1 VCRIPNLAIHLNRE
15 VNSQGLLLNAQTQ
28 LLPVLGLEAGSA
40 GFSELLSECLR
51 GSASSGARRRKK
63 CSRSICA
70 CTTCSAPR
78 SRAATTNFL
87 LSSRLDNL
95 ASCHAAL
102 AALLR
107 APSGLDATRIVVLH
121 DHEEVGSQSASGARS
136 LFLCDLLQRIAS
148 LLSPN
153 DSSAAD
159 PPPFRVRS
167 WFQPTWPRRCTRT
180 IWTSTTSSTGHCSAQ
195 AR

>member
-1 VCRIPNLAIHLNRE
+1 MPKR
-15 VNSQGLLLNAQTQ
+15 S
-28 LLPVLGLEAGSA
+28 LLPRAGLEAGSA
-40 GFSELLSECLR
+40 GFSELLSECFC
-51 GSASSGARRRKK
+51 AAARRAGRAPKK

-70 CTTCSAPR
+70 LYDVQ
-78 SRAATTNFL
+78 RAALAGSHNEFL

-148 LLSPN
+148 P
-153 DSSAAD
+153 AVAQR
-159 PPPFRVRS
+159 FR
-167 WFQPTWPRRCTRT
+167 
-180 IWTSTTSSTGHCSAQ
+180 